1 MFTDETEKSGD
12 NQILLGHS
20 ENLLAVRIV
29 SAGTVEKIKIM
40 FGMFSDLG
48 EIRGIIIEEKSK
60 NSQKFFL

>member
-20 ENLLAVRIV
+20 ENLFAVRIV

-40 FGMFSDLG
+40 FGMFSDFG
-48 EIRGIIIEEKSK
+48 GNYFRGKE
-60 NSQKFFL
+60 